1 MTQLPATSTS
11 TPCERAMPAGSTQRL
26 ERIAAIYARH
36 EGELR
41 RVVARRGS
49 QNDVIVE
56 DACAHA
62 WTQLLASEHVDLR
75 PPLWPALAWLATT
88 AVRHAWQLNDCQ
100 RRATARP
107 VDAIDAEN
115 IGRGQTAP
123 ATEELAAQ
131 RLRLD
136 LIAQIPE
143 RPRRFLLRLALGYS
157 YKEIAA
163 AEHASATT
171 TNKQIAR
178 AKRIL
183 RDLERSTA

>member
-1 MTQLPATSTS
+1 
-11 TPCERAMPAGSTQRL
+11 MPAGRTQRL
-26 ERIAAIYARH
+26 ERIAAIYTAH

-49 QNDVIVE
+49 QNTAIVE

-62 WTQLLASEHVDLR
+62 WTQLVASDHVDLR
-75 PPLWPALAWLATT
+75 APLWPALAWLTTT
-88 AVRHAWQLNDCQ
+88 AVRHAWQLNASQ
-100 RRATARP
+100 RRATPQP

-115 IGRGQTAP
+115 ITRGHTAP
-123 ATEELAAQ
+123 ASDDLYALH
-131 RLRLD
+131 LRLD

-143 RPRRFLLRLALGYS
+143 RPRRFLVRLALGYS
-157 YKEIAA
+157 YEEIAA
-163 AEHASATT
+163 AERASATT

-183 RDLERSTA
+183 RDLEASAA